1 MAHIWSPKFGPYP
14 TYKHGIED
22 RWCILQV
29 TEVNAQSQ
37 SLSTSLE
44 PLKKGTRRN
53 PHIFKLFGKWLELG
67 WGLREPPILPNTCD
81 PGWAQATITD
91 WQEEVVGGWWWGFWC
106 GGSLGIYLP
115 CSYCAFKGRNQQITH
130 PSMLLM
136 HHLDFILFIK
146 SCKLCG

>member
-29 TEVNAQSQ
+29 TEVYAQSQ

-53 PHIFKLFGKWLELG
+53 LHIFKLFGKWLELG
-67 WGLREPPILPNTCD
+67 WGLREPPILPNTWD
-81 PGWAQATITD
+81 PGWAQPTITD
-91 WQEEVVGGWWWGFWC
+91 
-106 GGSLGIYLP
+106 
-115 CSYCAFKGRNQQITH
+115 
-130 PSMLLM
+130 
-136 HHLDFILFIK
+136 
-146 SCKLCG
+146 